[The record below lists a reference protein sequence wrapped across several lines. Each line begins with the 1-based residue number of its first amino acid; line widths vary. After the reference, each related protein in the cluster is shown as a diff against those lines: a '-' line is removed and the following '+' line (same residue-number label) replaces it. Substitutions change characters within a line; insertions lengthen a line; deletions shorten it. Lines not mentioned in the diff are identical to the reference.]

1 VPQVPSATAHTSGHS
16 HSWMLPEAK
25 SEDLLYVSGRNGQG
39 GNIVYVLSYPAGKQV
54 GELTGLYAP
63 VGLCTDKAG
72 DVWIVNQGNNEVVEY
87 AHGGTTEIGSVT
99 IPGPAGYGCAI
110 DPASG
115 NLAVTYYSDFD
126 GNVAIYKNASG
137 SPVTYN
143 DDYGPPFFFCTYDNK
158 SNLFMSDNWGHG
170 SPLLYELPNGSSD
183 LVQISLNKDI
193 GWPSEGPLT
202 IQWNGNALAYG
213 GSPQPPQARKG
224 PVVIYEVRVSG
235 TEGTLTRAVRLVTGK
250 PGDTQFWVQGK
261 SVVQATDG
269 RTHIG
274 VWRYPAGGEPTTLF
288 RTPARG
294 TPFSGLAV
302 SVAPSETRTRR

>member
-1 VPQVPSATAHTSGHS
+1 
-16 HSWMLPEAK
+16 MLPEAK
-25 SEDLLYVSGRNGQG
+25 NEDLLYVSGRNGKG
-39 GNIVYVLSYPAGKQV
+39 GDIVYVLSYPAGKQV

-72 DVWIVNQGNNEVVEY
+72 DVWIVNQGNSEAVEY

-115 NLAVTYYSDFD
+115 NLAVTYFSDFD

-143 DDYGPPFFFCTYDNK
+143 DDYGPPFFFCTYDNQ
-158 SNLFMSDNWGHG
+158 SNLFISDNWVHG
-170 SPLLYELPNGSSD
+170 SPLLYELPNGSSN

-202 IQWNGNALAYG
+202 IQWTGNALAYG
-213 GSPQPPQARKG
+213 GSPQPPQTRKG
-224 PVVIYEVRVSG
+224 PVVIYEVTVSG
-235 TEGTLTRAVRLVTGK
+235 TEGELTRAIQLATHK

-261 SVVQATDG
+261 SVVQATAG

-274 VWRYPAGGEPTTLF
+274 VWGYPAGGEPTTLF

-294 TPFSGLAV
+294 TPFPGLAI
-302 SVAPSETRTRR
+302 SVAPSGTSTRH